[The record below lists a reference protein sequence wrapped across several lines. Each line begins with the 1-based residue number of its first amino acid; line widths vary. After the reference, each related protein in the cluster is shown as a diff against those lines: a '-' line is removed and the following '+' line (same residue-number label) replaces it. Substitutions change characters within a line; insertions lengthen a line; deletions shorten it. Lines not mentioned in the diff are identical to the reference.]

1 MDKKLKIGII
11 GGGRIGKVHATSIRT
26 RVPLAEVVALAD
38 PFMNSDLEDWCSQM
52 GISRT
57 TKNPDD
63 IINAEDIDAVLICS
77 PTNTHSELIRKAAKA
92 GKHIFC
98 EKPVDTD
105 LKRIEETM
113 QIVRDSNVKFQIG
126 FNRRFDHNHMAVR
139 EQVENGTI
147 GKVHVVK
154 ITSRDPEPPNPAYVA
169 VSGGIFLDMMIHDFD
184 MVRYLSGKEVEEV
197 YAIGS
202 VLIDEEIGKAGDV
215 DTAIVT
221 LKLTDGTLAVIDN
234 SRQAVYGYD
243 QRTEVFGEKGC
254 AKVENDTNS
263 LVQVSTKELV
273 RSEKP
278 LFFFLDRY
286 LDSYAREVSDF
297 IDSVFNDKPTLCG
310 IEDAIRPVE
319 IALAATKSLKEGRAV
334 AISEV
339 SVAN

>member
-1 MDKKLKIGII
+1 MKKLKIGII

-38 PFMNSDLEDWCSQM
+38 PYMNEDLEAWCRNM
-52 GISRT
+52 GIENT
-57 TKNPDD
+57 TKDAMD
-63 IINAEDIDAVLICS
+63 IINNDDIDAVLICS
-77 PTNTHSELIRKAAKA
+77 PTNTHSELIRAAAKA
-92 GKHIFC
+92 KKNIFC

-105 LKRIEETM
+105 LARIEETM
-113 QIVRDSNVKFQIG
+113 KIVRKSGVKFQIG

-139 EQVENGTI
+139 ENVENGTI
-147 GKVHVVK
+147 GKVHIVK

-169 VSGGIFLDMMIHDFD
+169 TSGGIFLDMMIHDFD
-184 MVRYLSGKEVEEV
+184 MVRYLSGAEVKEV

-221 LKLTDGTLAVIDN
+221 LKMNDGSLAIIDN

-254 AKVENDTNS
+254 AKVENDTKS
-263 LVQVSTKELV
+263 LVQVSTKNCV
-273 RSEKP
+273 KSETP
-278 LFFFLDRY
+278 LFFFLERY
-286 LDSYAREVSDF
+286 LDSYAREISDF
-297 IDSVFNDKPTLCG
+297 IDSVVNDKPTLCG
-310 IEDAIRPVE
+310 IEDAIKPVE

-334 AISEV
+334 AISEI
-339 SVAN
+339 SLSK